1 MGYLLP
7 SEVYVKIPR
16 RPPARFG
23 RRGAAVSRAGILL
36 VFSLSAVLAAAP
48 AGETSFFSPEAR
60 LWLHETQVIPIKV
73 STAPGEKRV
82 LPTTLHPAEAG
93 EILQPATVLKGETTG
108 FLRVRSKKAGRAK
121 LEVDGK
127 KLALEIAPNPG
138 AAALSPKPEIISP
151 PSGACLHGTI
161 TAGVEINLPS
171 NDQELSE
178 PRLLLPDGRE
188 LVPRAQ
194 TLTAPG
200 SARLYAFDI
209 QADDLPVGPLT
220 LQASAKDSQGQL
232 VMGEPVVV
240 NVIRPDPSAMVAG
253 ACADRINDPRPERF
267 GEKLPL
273 VAREESADLTYVR
286 SISADPAWCFRETI
300 DQPGLYQLTLRVRGD
315 PAMGSFPSVGVI
327 LNEGDYA
334 LTAGRL
340 VDTAWHRIPVGAPV
354 RLEVGEQTITARFLN
369 DIAPAK
375 GSDRNLYLDRYE
387 LVRVS
392 TEAPVASEGGDASM
406 MMRGGEPS
414 MMMSSPM
421 MAGGSSLAPSGVA
434 PLRVSFNGRLH
445 GRIAQGPLTL
455 RATCWRLPKSPAPM
469 VELIVN
475 GQPVASQQGKEL
487 NFQLAAAAL
496 KKGPNTLQLRARS
509 ENGFTATS
517 PVETVV
523 VPEEVPTTPA
533 PRIFR
538 FTVEDPA
545 WDPGMPR
552 RLDKDKPVAAFYTN
566 GDAVLSLPAALTG
579 NFAVQM
585 EARGEDFNG
594 PPVIEAFLQA
604 GENPPE
610 KIGEVGV
617 KYDRAWVFG
626 QAQLSEGPKNLI
638 LRFGNDAAE
647 KEKGDR
653 NWYLRAASLEES
665 LPASTEA
672 PRLTLLFPEK
682 SPWHVDGANAVVA
695 EVFSPDG
702 IAWTDL
708 VIDGEPQNL
717 RLADESGL
725 GRVVLPFVTS
735 GLKPGQHTLQVRTRS
750 RNGKETTSAGIVL
763 RVGPKGADQRYARAI
778 HLLNRFGYGPEPD
791 ELADLLVMG
800 EKPWLRDRLTR
811 AWTDP
816 GEQAAFQRAKNE
828 FAETANKGQ
837 VVPRAIAHLLRSP
850 NPVRTRFVLW
860 TENHFSTWIA
870 KADELNK
877 WPEHV
882 RFLEMGA
889 APFSSLLRA
898 SATSPAMLVYL
909 DQNRSFA
916 RKLNEN
922 YAREIM
928 ELHTLGVT
936 SGYQQEDVTALA
948 SLLTGWTLSADAPT
962 RGEAREMARTF
973 RFDPLLNSPAERRV
987 FGMEFAKTEDLSAR
1001 QDRTLSALEMLAA
1014 HPATAAFISRKLA
1027 AHYVSLRAPDS
1038 LVESLTAQFLR
1049 TGGDMTVLLE
1059 TIAGSKEFWASMNTP
1074 KVATPL
1080 DFSLRVSRLTGSGN
1094 AQAVRDFL
1102 RKSGTGLFDR
1112 ATPDGYPEA
1121 DAAYAD
1127 SNALLQRW
1135 RFTASLGGALRRLL
1149 PQSLLPKDT
1158 VPWSGDAQHRALD
1171 FVSLRL
1177 TGRPLPPTSR
1187 EAGLAYL
1194 AKVNPPFPERAKTV
1208 AALVAQLPPTS
1219 LR

>member
-1 MGYLLP
+1 M
-7 SEVYVKIPR
+7 SW
-16 RPPARFG
+16 AR
-23 RRGAAVSRAGILL
+23 ILL
-36 VFSLSAVLAAAP
+36 IFPVSGWLAAAP
-48 AGETSFFSPEAR
+48 AGEPAFFSSEAR
-60 LWLHETQVIPIKV
+60 LWLHETQVIPVQV
-73 STAPGEKRV
+73 SAAPREKRV
-82 LPTTLHPAEAG
+82 LPTTLHPPEAG
-93 EILQPATVLKGETTG
+93 EILQSATILKGETTG
-108 FLRVRSKKAGRAK
+108 FLRIRAKKAGRAK
-121 LEVDGK
+121 LEVEGN
-127 KLALEIAPNPG
+127 KLALQIAPNPG
-138 AAALSPKPEIISP
+138 AAALSPEPEIISP
-151 PSGACLHGTI
+151 PSGACLYGTV
-161 TAGVEINLPS
+161 TAGVEMNQPS
-171 NDQELSE
+171 SEEALSE

-200 SARLYAFDI
+200 SARLYVFDLD
-209 QADDLPVGPLT
+209 ADELPAGPLT
-220 LQASAKDSQGQL
+220 LQASAKDSLGRR
-232 VMGEPVVV
+232 VMGEPVLV
-240 NVIRPDPSAMVAG
+240 NVIRPDPSSMVAG

-267 GEKLPL
+267 GEKLPI
-273 VAREESADLTYVR
+273 VAREEAGDLTYVR
-286 SISADPAWCFRETI
+286 SVSADPAWCFRETI
-300 DQPGLYQLTLRVRGD
+300 EQPGLYQLTLRVRGD

-334 LTAGRL
+334 LTASRL
-340 VDTAWHRIPVGAPV
+340 VDTAWHRIPIGAPV
-354 RLEVGEQTITARFLN
+354 RLEAGEQTITARFLN
-369 DIAPAK
+369 DVAPAK
-375 GSDRNLYLDRYE
+375 GSDRNLFLDRYE

-392 TEAPVASEGGDASM
+392 TEAPAAGEGGEAA
-406 MMRGGEPS
+406 
-414 MMMSSPM
+414 MMMSGGEASVMMGSPM
-421 MAGGSSLAPSGVA
+421 MSGGSSLAPAGIA

-445 GRIAQGPLTL
+445 GRTVQGPLTV
-455 RATCWRLPKSPAPM
+455 RATCWRLPKSPVPV
-469 VELIVN
+469 VELMVN
-475 GQPVASQQGKEL
+475 GEPVASQSGREL
-487 NFQLAAAAL
+487 NFQLAVSAL

-523 VPEEVPTTPA
+523 VPGEVPATPA
-533 PRIFR
+533 PRVFR

-545 WDPGMPR
+545 WDPGMPQ

-566 GDAVLSLPAALTG
+566 GDAVLSLPSSLTG
-579 NFAVQM
+579 QFTVRM

-604 GENPPE
+604 GENPPV

-617 KYDRAWVFG
+617 KSDRAWEFG
-626 QAQLSEGPKNLI
+626 QTQLSEGPKNLI

-647 KEKGDR
+647 KKKGDR

-665 LPASTEA
+665 VPASTEVPGLA
-672 PRLTLLFPEK
+672 VLFPKK
-682 SPWHVDGANAVVA
+682 SPFLVSDAGVVVA

-702 IAWTDL
+702 IEWTDL
-708 VIDGEPQNL
+708 IIDGEPQNL
-717 RLADESGL
+717 RLADASGL
-725 GRVVLPFVTS
+725 GRVVLPFTTA
-735 GLKPGQHTLQVRTRS
+735 GLKPGQHTLKVRARS
-750 RNGKETTSAGIVL
+750 RNGQETTSAGIVL
-763 RVGPKGADQRYARAI
+763 RVSPKGADQRYARAI

-811 AWTDP
+811 TWTDP
-816 GEQAAFQRAKNE
+816 GEQAAFQRAQNE
-828 FAETANKGQ
+828 FAEASNKGQ

-860 TENHFSTWIA
+860 AENHFSTWIA

-877 WPEHV
+877 WSEHV

-889 APFSSLLRA
+889 APFGSLLKA
-898 SATSPAMLVYL
+898 SATSPAMLIYL

-928 ELHTLGVT
+928 ELHTLGVRA
-936 SGYQQEDVTALA
+936 GYKQEDVTALA
-948 SLLTGWTLSADAPT
+948 SLLTGWTLSSDAPT
-962 RGEAREMARTF
+962 RGAAREMARTF
-973 RFDPLLNSPAERRV
+973 RFDPLLNSPAGCRV
-987 FGMEFAKTEDLSAR
+987 FGMEFAKTEDLNAR
-1001 QDRTLSALEMLAA
+1001 QDRTLAVIEMLAA

-1027 AHYVSLRAPDS
+1027 AHYVSLPAPDS
-1038 LVESLTAQFLR
+1038 LVQKLTTQFLQ
-1049 TGGDMTVLLE
+1049 TGGDMSVLLE
-1059 TIAGSKEFWASMNTP
+1059 TIAESREFWAAMKTP
-1074 KVATPL
+1074 KIATPL
-1080 DFSLRVSRLTGSGN
+1080 DFSLRVARLTGSGN

-1135 RFTASLGGALRRLL
+1135 RFTASLGGPLRRLL
-1149 PQSLLPKDT
+1149 PQGLLPADSE
-1158 VPWSGDAQHRALD
+1158 PWSGDSQHRALD

-1177 TGRPLPPTSR
+1177 TGRLLPSSSR
-1187 EAGLAYL
+1187 EAALAYL